1 MIDVDVAEEDEE
13 ELTKEMFDLDVP
25 RVDAVKG
32 PATGMRFVVIKAE
45 GPQDPKAIA
54 RIRKATAADKDK
66 AKGKGTMT
74 NASGDESYPVN
85 NADQL
90 TSAIKAVGRG
100 GADHDT
106 IRRHIMGEASKL
118 GLSGQIPDNWNAD
131 GSLKTV
137 AKAKETPMRHD
148 KEAPV
153 ASPEETPVEEPVA
166 KTDTPAEEPVAKADG
181 DGEDLDASTIQVDPG
196 GGGDPDIPS
205 SQGWE
210 NIDSATAQKW
220 TAILGRAK
228 QALEYLSDRE
238 GQEVVTGDGDDADNA
253 WNLQEA
259 EAAVDYAI
267 GVLAAFA
274 VGEAAEADLAS
285 TGGVIKAM
293 QTFPID
299 ALEIVEGQGAVKKAG
314 RVLSASNEQAIRDA
328 VTSLQNVLSTLPA
341 APAEEPAQK
350 SQETPM
356 ESVVGEPLVAAYTL
370 ARELLGLTAQS
381 RMLPFDQLRARKAKG
396 DPMVAVY
403 TADGN
408 LIGAVDPD
416 DLIEMSP
423 GKPVDDTADDAADGD
438 TAAAP
443 EPTPATVAAPAA
455 PAVAIPV
462 AKSETPAPPDPS
474 KIASLLEAAV
484 VEALKPVQED
494 HDKVVKSLEER
505 VDFLEHRPR
514 EGGPLLSG
522 VPGGGMSPTGDALL
536 ATRGQGTTEE
546 SEVIQNIRK
555 AMADEPDPLKAI
567 ELRRVLAAEKIKEL
581 QAPGFHRGR

>member
-1 MIDVDVAEEDEE
+1 MADDENEE
-13 ELTKEMFDLDVP
+13 EESILKEMFDAQIP
-25 RVDAVKG
+25 RVDSVKG
-32 PATGMRFVVIKAE
+32 PASRLRFLALKAE
-45 GPQDPKAIA
+45 GPQDPLSIA
-54 RIRKATAADKDK
+54 LLKR
-66 AKGKGTMT
+66 
-74 NASGDESYPVN
+74 PP
-85 NADQL
+85 Q
-90 TSAIKAVGRG
+90 
-100 GADHDT
+100 H
-106 IRRHIMGEASKL
+106 
-118 GLSGQIPDNWNAD
+118 P
-131 GSLKTV
+131 SLV
-137 AKAKETPMRHD
+137 AKAAASTATQNDHPDSDFAYIESGGTKDEGGKTTPRSLRHFPVYDAAHTRNALARAPQSPFGDKAMPAIKSAAKKFGIDVSKSEETPMD
-148 KEAPV
+148 ALIEAPV
-153 ASPEETPVEEPVA
+153 APPGETPVEEPV
-166 KTDTPAEEPVAKADG
+166 TKADG

-228 QALEYLSDRE
+228 LALEYLSDRE
-238 GQEVVTGDGDDADNA
+238 GQEVVVTGDGDDADNA
-253 WNLQEA
+253 WDLQEA

-274 VGEAAEADLAS
+274 VGEAAEAELAS

-462 AKSETPAPPDPS
+462 AKSETPAPSDPS

>member
-1 MIDVDVAEEDEE
+1 MTDVDVDEDDEE
-13 ELTKEMFDLDVP
+13 EVLKEMFDLDIP

-32 PATGMRFVVIKAE
+32 PATGMRFLVLKAE

-85 NADQL
+85 NADEL

-100 GADHDT
+100 GADHDA

-118 GLSGQIPDNWNAD
+118 GLSGQIPDNWNSD

-137 AKAKETPMRHD
+137 AKSKETPMRPST
-148 KEAPV
+148 EAPL
-153 ASPEETPVEEPVA
+153 APPENKEPV
-166 KTDTPAEEPVAKADG
+166 TKADG
-181 DGEDLDASTIQVDPG
+181 DGEDLDASTIPVEPG
-196 GGGDPDIPS
+196 GGGDPDIPG

-210 NIDSATAQKW
+210 SIDSATAQKW
-220 TAILGRAK
+220 TAILSRAK
-228 QALEYLSDRE
+228 LALEWLGDRE
-238 GQEVVTGDGDDADNA
+238 GQEVVVTGDGDDADNA
-253 WNLQEA
+253 WDLQEA
-259 EAAVDYAI
+259 KAAVDYAI

-274 VGEAAEADLAS
+274 VGEATESDLAQS
-285 TGGVIKAM
+285 GGVIKAM
-293 QTFPID
+293 QTFPVD

-328 VTSLQNVLSTLPA
+328 VASLQNVLSTLPA

-350 SQETPM
+350 AQETPM
-356 ESVVGEPLVAAYTL
+356 EPPAPTEPLVAAYDATRTL
-370 ARELLGLTAQS
+370 QGVTVAS
-381 RMLPFDQLRARKAKG
+381 KMLPYDAVKVRKAKG

-423 GKPVDDTADDAADGD
+423 GKPVDDTTDDTADGD
-438 TAAAP
+438 ADTAP
-443 EPTPATVAAPAA
+443 EPPAPAAPTAPAPTPAAPAA
-455 PAVAIPV
+455 AIPV

-474 KIASLLEAAV
+474 KIATLLEAAV

-522 VPGGGMSPTGDALL
+522 VPGGGMSPAGDALL
-536 ATRGQGTTEE
+536 AARGQGTTEE
-546 SEVIQNIRK
+546 SEVVQNIRK
-555 AMADEPDPLKAI
+555 AMTAETDPLKVI

-581 QAPGFHRGR
+581 QAPRFHRGQ